1 MGGSAGREWE
11 RWEEGRWNTEG
22 SSPATR
28 SVSKS
33 GERDGLGGAARG
45 WRGEQGE
52 QEGAKMWRGERGGEG
67 GERGEGDAE
76 WTEQQPQ
83 TT

>member
-28 SVSKS
+28 SVSKV
-33 GERDGLGGAARG
+33 ERGMDWEGRGL
-45 WRGEQGE
+45 RGEQGE
-52 QEGAKMWRGERGGEG
+52 HRMER
-67 GERGEGDAE
+67 
-76 WTEQQPQ
+76 
-83 TT
+83 